1 MNKQEEKISQQE
13 KIKQRQIFQNYEIKT
28 FKQLIIKYI
37 QDVFQSKRRSKHNEN
52 ENEEF

>member
-13 KIKQRQIFQNYEIKT
+13 QIKKGQIFQNYQIRT

-37 QDVFQSKRRSKHNEN
+37 QDVFQSKRKSRHNED